1 MRTHEEEQRRTEGLD
16 IGDEGFKEIQ
26 RRKKPSKE
34 GMRIQQKEKSVVIE
48 NQNKFQVLQEEED
61 ENEGERKEHEDNE
74 NVPMEIIRDTKEKS
88 INQNRE
94 VEEETGESQ
103 GIQ

>member
-1 MRTHEEEQRRTEGLD
+1 MINSATLTKGVDTR
-16 IGDEGFKEIQ
+16 DEGFKEMQ

-34 GMRIQQKEKSVVIE
+34 GMRIQQKEKSVGIG
-48 NQNKFQVLQEEED
+48 NQNKFQVLQKEED
-61 ENEGERKEHEDNE
+61 ENEGERKEQDDNG

-94 VEEETGESQ
+94 VEEEMGESQ
-103 GIQ
+103 GNTI